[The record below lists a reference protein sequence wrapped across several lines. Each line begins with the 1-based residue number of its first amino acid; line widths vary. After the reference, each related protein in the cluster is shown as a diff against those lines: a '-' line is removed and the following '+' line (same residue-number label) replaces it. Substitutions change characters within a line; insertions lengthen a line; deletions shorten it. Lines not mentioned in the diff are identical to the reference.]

1 MLGCS
6 GDGGCCC
13 CGGGWITVGGRSVLS
28 SSEGEGE
35 RRGERKKY
43 KIMICIYCVYLH
55 SADAEEFWGILGLN
69 IQSLTL
75 FVFCIHFT
83 LFSTKNSKKISTN
96 PFFSISHETW
106 DWHMTNY
113 RHVLCL
119 CLCLIQRSYAFTPMK
134 MPHAHVTANCK

>member
-1 MLGCS
+1 MQWWWWVLLLRWWL
-6 GDGGCCC
+6 DN
-13 CGGGWITVGGRSVLS
+13 GRWSIS
-28 SSEGEGE
+28 SIQFRGRGREKE

-43 KIMICIYCVYLH
+43 KIMICIATVYLH
-55 SADAEEFWGILGLN
+55 TTDAEEFWGILGLN

-83 LFSTKNSKKISTN
+83 LFSTKSSKKISTN